1 MTTLTIDN
9 NNMKYNLN
17 MFREISFNGF
27 NFTIPDD
34 NVELINALAAQVG
47 SQTYIRTP
55 VFQKREHKE
64 GDTAFS
70 FGSSQSNFK
79 LGGKKRKGNRNME
92 VNNDDWDTLRTFQ
105 ATKMEQKVGF
115 DLQIDNIRALL
126 NKLSDKTFLDI
137 RDNIMTKMDE
147 IISSED
153 FNKDVADKISESIYD
168 ISTSNKFFSKIYADL
183 YTALANKY
191 VFMKELFFRKYE
203 NFKNE
208 FKNIVFVDPNVNYDL
223 FCDANKQNDKRK
235 ANTQFFVNL
244 SINGFVSKASIV
256 TLLKELLET
265 INSMINQTDKKNEVD
280 EITEHI
286 AILYKKDIIEAVLG
300 DAQLDEEDYEVDG
313 DTIIETIT
321 TLAKSKAKDFKS
333 LSNKSIFKYMDL
345 IEM

>member
-1 MTTLTIDN
+1 
-9 NNMKYNLN
+9 
-17 MFREISFNGF
+17 
-27 NFTIPDD
+27 
-34 NVELINALAAQVG
+34 
-47 SQTYIRTP
+47 
-55 VFQKREHKE
+55 
-64 GDTAFS
+64 
-70 FGSSQSNFK
+70 
-79 LGGKKRKGNRNME
+79 
-92 VNNDDWDTLRTFQ
+92 
-105 ATKMEQKVGF
+105 
-115 DLQIDNIRALL
+115 
-126 NKLSDKTFLDI
+126 
-137 RDNIMTKMDE
+137 
-147 IISSED
+147 
-153 FNKDVADKISESIYD
+153 
-168 ISTSNKFFSKIYADL
+168 
-183 YTALANKY
+183 
-191 VFMKELFFRKYE
+191 MKELFFRKYE

-208 FKNIVFVDPNVNYDL
+208 FKDIVFVDPNVNYDL

-244 SINGFVSKASIV
+244 SLNGFVSKASIV